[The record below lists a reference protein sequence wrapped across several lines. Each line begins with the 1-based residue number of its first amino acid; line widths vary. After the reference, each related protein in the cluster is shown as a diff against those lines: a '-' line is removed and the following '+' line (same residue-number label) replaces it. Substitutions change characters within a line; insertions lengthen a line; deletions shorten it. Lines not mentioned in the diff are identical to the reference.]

1 MKNIKLLSM
10 GVLLGVGA
18 LFFSSCGGT
27 EETPTPKPVLNFL
40 AGEEYLSSDGQE
52 LAANTP
58 FKIAITASHTDN
70 ITSFKIIQSLD
81 GSTDVELFDSVDI
94 KTKIISEYIFSG
106 TTGAKAGTEIY
117 SFTVADKNGSSTTK
131 SITLTNV
138 GDPGKNL
145 RFEDKDNNGDFFKV
159 WNFRGT
165 KAGAYGILVGTN
177 LFSADDNREKDIQ
190 DSSANT
196 ETDWPAR
203 WTSRNG
209 TTFKKLTSGDWN
221 TITNDATIR
230 AAWTKNGTAQSFVSV
245 TNGDVYILNLAGADT
260 YSLVRVTAVDKVVKN
275 SEYVQFEYKLQ
286 VK

>member
-1 MKNIKLLSM
+1 MKHIKLLSI
-10 GVLLGVGA
+10 GALLGVGG

-27 EETPTPKPVLNFL
+27 DETPKPKPVLNFL
-40 AGEEYLSSDGQE
+40 AGDEYLSRDGQDF
-52 LAANTP
+52 AANTP

-94 KTKIISEYIFSG
+94 KTKVISEYIFSG

-117 SFTVADKNGSSTTK
+117 LFTLADKNGLSTTK
-131 SITLTNV
+131 SIKLNNL
-138 GDPGKNL
+138 GDPGKDL
-145 RFEDKDNNGDFFKV
+145 RVETKDNNGESFRV
-159 WNFRGT
+159 WNFRGP
-165 KAGAYGILVGTN
+165 KAGAYGITAGSN
-177 LFSADDNREKDIQ
+177 IFAADFNSDKDIQ
-190 DSSANT
+190 DSISNT
-196 ETDWPAR
+196 EPSWPAR

-209 TTFKKLTSGDWN
+209 TTFKKLASGDWN
-221 TITNDATIR
+221 RITNDATIVD
-230 AAWTKNGTAQSFVSV
+230 AWNKGGIAQTFVSI
-245 TNGDVYILNLAGADT
+245 TDGDVYVLNLAGADT